1 MLAAVSRLTAPDSTP
16 CKLLAMY
23 ALIIIPLI
31 PLYGWYLYR
40 QSRSLVRLVTVIN
53 THDVD
58 LGFMTWNGKAHEVLL
73 FSDVTFV
80 FWMLRKRY
88 LDIELP
94 QPVTKALDEAR
105 RAYLAG
111 LWPTAVIIVLAFV
124 IALT

>member
-1 MLAAVSRLTAPDSTP
+1 
-16 CKLLAMY
+16 MY

-31 PLYGWYLYR
+31 PLYGWWLYR
-40 QSRSLVRLVTVIN
+40 QSRPLSRLVTVIN

-94 QPVTKALDEAR
+94 QAVTRALDEAR
-105 RAYLAG
+105 RAYFNG
-111 LWPTAVIIVLAFV
+111 LWINAVIIVSAFV
-124 IALT
+124 FVLVLRG

>member
-1 MLAAVSRLTAPDSTP
+1 
-16 CKLLAMY
+16 MY

-40 QSRSLVRLVTVIN
+40 QSRPLRRLVTVIN
-53 THDVD
+53 AHDID
-58 LGFMTWNGKAHEVLL
+58 LGFMTWNGKTHEVLL

-88 LDIELP
+88 LDVELP
-94 QPVTKALDEAR
+94 QAVTTALDEAR

-111 LWPTAVIIVLAFV
+111 LWPSAVIIVLAFV